1 MNEITLENI
10 KNYLGDNLYNL
21 LERYD
26 FPRLYLRI
34 CYEILHFLNDSE
46 EQILYINMPAEEY
59 TNTVKRQDEY
69 WRKNC
74 DIVALALRLALK
86 QDRLDPS
93 KLSYPGTWYNE
104 NDKFLLIPDENDK
117 EPYYYLN
124 GIRNNN
130 NTTLTFI
137 WRPLVKKG
145 VKRGDCAYPK
155 RKKMK

>member
-69 WRKNC
+69 WRKN
-74 DIVALALRLALK
+74 
-86 QDRLDPS
+86 
-93 KLSYPGTWYNE
+93 T
-104 NDKFLLIPDENDK
+104 
-117 EPYYYLN
+117 
-124 GIRNNN
+124 
-130 NTTLTFI
+130 
-137 WRPLVKKG
+137 KK
-145 VKRGDCAYPK
+145 VFF
-155 RKKMK
+155 

>member
-69 WRKNC
+69 WRK
-74 DIVALALRLALK
+74 
-86 QDRLDPS
+86 
-93 KLSYPGTWYNE
+93 KL
-104 NDKFLLIPDENDK
+104 
-117 EPYYYLN
+117 
-124 GIRNNN
+124 
-130 NTTLTFI
+130 
-137 WRPLVKKG
+137 
-145 VKRGDCAYPK
+145 
-155 RKKMK
+155 